1 MIRMK
6 RIIYKTLPLLFA
18 GFLLNA
24 CDNEIKDIAK
34 VEEKLEI
41 TPSSANIA
49 LDETNMQKDIITF
62 SWTEARQVP
71 GDHLVS
77 YTTKL
82 DLVGNNFGSSTAIL
96 SYEDDGVF
104 AKSFTSEQLNNWA
117 NEKWKLKPNKPFTL
131 EFRVIVQWEGGA
143 TFEVPEVRTVTVE
156 VQPIKVEVFG
166 ADKMSIAGSAVPDG
180 EIEMTK
186 TVENESQYA
195 WHGELVAGK
204 LQIPVEL
211 DGETYYIVPKTG
223 DGTLQDGEAESVKMQ
238 ETPVA
243 WNIATE
249 GEYRV
254 VVNMEKTTITICS
267 PDKPMK
273 PAVVTWILDNKEQVT
288 TVNNIWHYGEPTGW
302 AWKTGNWTQSMA
314 DPQVFIYSGG
324 ALTGRTKFGVAAANA
339 AYVYTGNNKA
349 GNTPVTHGVDYD
361 LFEGYS
367 GNERNAYF
375 TLPAG
380 TNFII
385 LDIRNKKMKAFK
397 K

>member
-1 MIRMK
+1 M
-6 RIIYKTLPLLFA
+6 LVGLCF
-18 GFLLNA
+18 NA
-24 CDNEIKDIAK
+24 CDNDIKDIAK

-41 TPSSANIA
+41 TPSSPSIA
-49 LDETNMQKDIITF
+49 LDAANLQKDIITF
-62 SWTEARQVP
+62 TWTEARQIP
-71 GDHLVS
+71 GDHVVS

-96 SYEDDGVF
+96 SYEDDGIF
-104 AKSFTSEQLNNWA
+104 SKSFTSEQLNNWA

-131 EFRVIVQWEGGA
+131 EFRVTAQWEGGA
-143 TFEVPEVRTVTVE
+143 TFESPEVRTVTVE

-166 ADKMSIAGSAVPDG
+166 ADKMSIAGSAVPDD

-195 WHGELVAGK
+195 WYGELVAGT

-211 DGETYYIVPKTG
+211 DGETYYIIPKTG
-223 DGTLQDGEAESVKMQ
+223 DGTLQDGEAESVKME
-238 ETPVA
+238 ETPVS
-243 WNIATE
+243 WNIPTA

-254 VVNMEKTTITICS
+254 VVNMEKTTVTICS
-267 PDKPMK
+267 PAKPMQ

-288 TVNNIWHYGEPTGW
+288 SVENIWQYGEPTGW
-302 AWKTGNWTQSMA
+302 AWKTGSWKQSMA
-314 DPQVFIYSGG
+314 DPQVFIYSGA
-324 ALTGRTKFGVAAANA
+324 ALTGRTKFGVAASNSS
-339 AYVYTGNNKA
+339 YVYTGNNTA
-349 GNTPVTHGVDYD
+349 GNTSVTHGTAYD
-361 LFEGYS
+361 LYEGYS
-367 GNERNAYF
+367 ANERNAYF

-385 LDIRNKKMKAFK
+385 LDIRNKKMTAFK